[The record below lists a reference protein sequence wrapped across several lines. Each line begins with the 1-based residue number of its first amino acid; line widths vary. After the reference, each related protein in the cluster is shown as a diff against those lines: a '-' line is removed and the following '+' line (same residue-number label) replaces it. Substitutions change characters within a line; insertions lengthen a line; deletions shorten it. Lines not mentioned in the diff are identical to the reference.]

1 MKQQQIGEFVPL
13 RWDGKKVDIDRRNKE
28 KAASDLMPG
37 VGMATKGPLPSY
49 RGLTDRRES

>member
-13 RWDGKKVDIDRRNKE
+13 RWDGKKVDIYRRNKE

-49 RGLTDRRES
+49 RGSTDRRES